1 MESEY
6 AENCG
11 DATAIGAAMK
21 MRVFG
26 AGRDTVTTTV
36 SLHTSF
42 NTSTPKTSREACLQA
57 SPGPPFNPPI
67 PPSNVTY

>member
-36 SLHTSF
+36 SLHTRF
-42 NTSTPKTSREACLQA
+42 KIPARPRLLEKHAYKPAPVRPSTPLYH
-57 SPGPPFNPPI
+57 PP
-67 PPSNVTY
+67 T